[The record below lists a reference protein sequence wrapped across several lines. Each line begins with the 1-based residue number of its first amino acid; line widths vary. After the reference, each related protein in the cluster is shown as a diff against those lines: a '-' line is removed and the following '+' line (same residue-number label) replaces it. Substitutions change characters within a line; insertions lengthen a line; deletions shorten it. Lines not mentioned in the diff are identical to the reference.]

1 MFDSLSRFS
10 VRYGFF
16 YNRVRSLLGIDR
28 TTRPHFYGLTHMG
41 PKMATEKVSEQA
53 ASTSSFAANNNQ
65 QVKLQFHRDVT
76 VRQYGNTWVLKSLL
90 STESK
95 WLNENRGCVEFVTM
109 TSATRLGLLR
119 IWQPISN
126 ESMRS
131 RCVTVVTILCQQ
143 VNFPTSIFLQCR

>member
-28 TTRPHFYGLTHMG
+28 ARPHFYGLTHMG
-41 PKMATEKVSEQA
+41 QKMATEKVSKQA
-53 ASTSSFAANNNQ
+53 ASTRSFATNNNQ

-76 VRQYGNTWVLKSLL
+76 VRQYGNTLVLKSLL

-95 WLNENRGCVEFVTM
+95 
-109 TSATRLGLLR
+109 
-119 IWQPISN
+119 
-126 ESMRS
+126 
-131 RCVTVVTILCQQ
+131 
-143 VNFPTSIFLQCR
+143 